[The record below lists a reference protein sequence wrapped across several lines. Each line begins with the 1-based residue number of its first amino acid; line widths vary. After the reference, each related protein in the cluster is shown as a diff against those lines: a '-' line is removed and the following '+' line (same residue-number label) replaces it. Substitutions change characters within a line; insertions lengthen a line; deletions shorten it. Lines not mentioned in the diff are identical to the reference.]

1 MFERFTDAARA
12 SVARAQEEAREM
24 GSGHIG
30 TEHLLI
36 ALAREPQGLGGRVL
50 RHVGV
55 NADALRAD
63 AKRLAEPSAIDP
75 DALATLGIDL
85 DEVRRRVEETFGPGA
100 LDVPPGCSPGGHIP
114 FTGKAKKTLELAL
127 RSAVAMDDN
136 FIGSEHILLGLAR
149 TSDGTAARILAE
161 RRLDVDRLEAA
172 IQAERHA
179 A

>member
-12 SVARAQEEAREM
+12 SVAGAQEVAREM

-36 ALAREPQGLGGRVL
+36 ALASEPQGLGGRVL
-50 RHVGV
+50 RHVG
-55 NADALRAD
+55 ATPDALRGD
-63 AKRLAEPSAIDP
+63 AKRLAEPRAIDP

-85 DEVRRRVEETFGPGA
+85 DEVKRRVEETFGPGA

-114 FTGKAKKTLELAL
+114 FSPKAKKTLELAL
-127 RSAVAMDDN
+127 RSAVALHDN

-149 TSDGTAARILAE
+149 ASDGKAARILADRE
-161 RRLDVDRLEAA
+161 LDVKRLEAA
-172 IQAERHA
+172 IQEERRA